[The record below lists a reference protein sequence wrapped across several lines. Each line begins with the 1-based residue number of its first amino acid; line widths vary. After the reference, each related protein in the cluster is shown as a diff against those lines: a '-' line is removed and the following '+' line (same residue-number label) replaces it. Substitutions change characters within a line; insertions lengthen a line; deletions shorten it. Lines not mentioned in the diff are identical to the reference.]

1 MHLDSTA
8 MNASPQVKRKKSV
21 AAIARGLAPPPE
33 LPPGI
38 TLQSRSRS
46 SKVRL
51 LVCCQ
56 RQKHPT
62 SAVLD
67 GPSWKTPAN
76 GSR

>member
-1 MHLDSTA
+1 MHLITLQWT
-8 MNASPQVKRKKSV
+8 MLQVKRKKSV

-51 LVCCQ
+51 FSC
-56 RQKHPT
+56 
-62 SAVLD
+62 
-67 GPSWKTPAN
+67 
-76 GSR
+76 